1 MRKLGY
7 ARVSTNQQDL
17 TTQIEKL
24 VAAGVENH
32 PDFLFTDK
40 KSGKNDNR
48 EGLQRL
54 LTKLSKGDHLIV
66 TKLDRLG
73 RNTVDMVTIIK
84 NLNDRGITVE
94 FIDDSLNTKGTMGKM
109 VITILSAVAEAE
121 RERILERTKEGRDK
135 AKQEGII
142 KFGRKPVI
150 TKQTHQN
157 ILAQVAEGKLS
168 KAEIAKINNVS
179 RQYVYNVISG
189 KV

>member
-17 TTQIEKL
+17 KTQIDKL
-24 VAAGVENH
+24 VNAGVEHH

-40 KSGKNDNR
+40 ASGKNDDR

-73 RNTVDMVTIIK
+73 RNTSDMIKIIED
-84 NLNDRGITVE
+84 LDARGITIE

-109 VITILSAVAEAE
+109 VITILAAVAQAE
-121 RERILERTKEGRDK
+121 RSRILERTNEGREK
-135 AKQEGII
+135 AKEEGKI
-142 KFGRKPVI
+142 KFGRKPSVSNK
-150 TKQTHQN
+150 TKQT

-168 KAEIAKINNVS
+168 KSEIAKINNVS
-179 RQYVYNVISG
+179 RQYVYNLI
-189 KV
+189 KPQ

>member
-7 ARVSTNQQDL
+7 ARVSTSQQDL

-24 VAAGVENH
+24 VNAGVENH

-40 KSGKNDNR
+40 ASGKNDDR

-54 LTKLSKGDHLIV
+54 LTKLSKGDHLII

-73 RNTVDMVTIIK
+73 RNTADMIKIIED
-84 NLNDRGITVE
+84 LNDRGITVE
-94 FIDDSLNTKGTMGKM
+94 FIDDCLNTKGSMGKM

-121 RERILERTKEGRDK
+121 RARILERTNEGRKK
-135 AKQEGII
+135 AKQEGKI
-142 KFGRKPVI
+142 KFGRKPTI
-150 TKQTHQN
+150 TKQTKQT
-157 ILAQVAEGKLS
+157 ILNQVAEGKLS

-179 RQYVYNVISG
+179 RQYVYNVIS
-189 KV
+189 KA